1 MSGRATIPSQAGA
14 APLLSVRD
22 FKLAFDTFDGV
33 YQAIDGISFDLA
45 PGEFYLF
52 HSRLIHGSAPS
63 SIAVR
68 RAGLNMRYVSPADRY
83 DPACYY
89 IPLDCAGPGKASA
102 ARA

>member
-45 PGEFYLF
+45 PGESLG
-52 HSRLIHGSAPS
+52 IVGET
-63 SIAVR
+63 
-68 RAGLNMRYVSPADRY
+68 G
-83 DPACYY
+83 C
-89 IPLDCAGPGKASA
+89 GK
-102 ARA
+102 